1 MIIENYLKDI
11 KKRLKEEI
19 VIQDIEIID
28 NSQKHTK
35 HKFFSKDKYHL
46 HINVSSQYLKSL
58 TRLQAQRIIFK
69 ILKEDLKNKI
79 HALEISI
86 Y

>member
-1 MIIENYLKDI
+1 MNNYFEEI
-11 KKRLKEEI
+11 KKRITSNIKVEKL
-19 VIQDIEIID
+19 EIID

-35 HKFFSKDKYHL
+35 HKFFSKDKCHL
-46 HINVSSQYLKSL
+46 HIKVSSQYLKSL
-58 TRLQAQRIIFK
+58 SRLQAQRIIFK